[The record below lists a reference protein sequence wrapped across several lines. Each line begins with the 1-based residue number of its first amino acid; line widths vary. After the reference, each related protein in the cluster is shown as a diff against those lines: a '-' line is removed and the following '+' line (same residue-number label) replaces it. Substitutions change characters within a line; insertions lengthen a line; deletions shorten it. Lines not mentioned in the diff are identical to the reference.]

1 MTAKNTNVTKDKDTV
16 RNYFNSVGFDR
27 WRRIYGSDE
36 VSKVQ
41 KDIRT
46 GHQQTVDKVVNWLKS
61 DGNLS
66 GSKICDAGCGVG
78 SLSFP
83 LAIAGAEVYG
93 SDISVKMVQEAKSR
107 ATNPNNPSFSV
118 CDLEFLTG
126 EYDTV
131 ICLDVLIHYPLAE
144 VEPMIKRLGALA
156 KTKLILS
163 FAPSTPYLNWL
174 KKVGEF
180 FPGASK
186 ATRAYLH
193 SEVELRN
200 MLARADFLVT
210 REEMTSTSF
219 YFSKLLEA
227 TRRK

>member
-1 MTAKNTNVTKDKDTV
+1 MLQTDKDTV
-16 RNYFNSVGFDR
+16 RNYFNSVGFER
-27 WRRIYGSDE
+27 WRRIYGQDE

-46 GHQQTVDKVVNWLKS
+46 GHQQTVDQVIAWLQNH
-61 DGNLS
+61 GNLS

-93 SDISVKMVQEAKSR
+93 SDISEKMIQEAQSR
-107 ATNPNNPSFSV
+107 AVNPQNPTFTVS
-118 CDLEFLTG
+118 DLESLTG

-131 ICLDVLIHYPLAE
+131 ICLDVLIHYPLNE
-144 VEPMIKRLGALA
+144 VEAMIRHLGSLA
-156 KTKLILS
+156 KSRFMLS
-163 FAPSTPYLNWL
+163 FAPSTPYLDWL

-193 SEVELRN
+193 PESEIRN
-200 MLARADFLVT
+200 MLARADFLVQYAA
-210 REEMTSTSF
+210 MTSTRF
-219 YFSKLLEA
+219 YFSKLLAA
-227 TRRK
+227 TRR

>member
-1 MTAKNTNVTKDKDTV
+1 MSNDKETV

-27 WRRIYGSDE
+27 WRRIYGDDQ

-46 GHQQTVDKVVNWLKS
+46 GHQQTVDTVVDWLKM
-61 DGNLS
+61 S
-66 GSKICDAGCGVG
+66 GLTELTICDAGCGVG

-83 LAIAGAEVYG
+83 LAAAGATVFA
-93 SDISVKMVQEAKSR
+93 SDISQKMIFEAKNR
-107 ATNPNNPSFSV
+107 ATNPDNPQFSV
-118 CDLEFLTG
+118 SDLESLAG

-131 ICLDVLIHYPLAE
+131 ICLDVLIHYSLDQ
-144 VEPMIKRLGALA
+144 VEAMIRRLGSLA
-156 KTKLILS
+156 KTRLILS

-193 SEVELRN
+193 PESEIRD
-200 MLARADFLVT
+200 MLARAGFRVE
-210 REEMTSTSF
+210 REAMTSTKF
-219 YFSKLLEA
+219 YFSRSLEA
-227 TRRK
+227 IRWKP

>member
-1 MTAKNTNVTKDKDTV
+1 MATGTNNDKDTV

-27 WRRIYGSDE
+27 WRRIYGNGE

-46 GHQQTVDKVVNWLKS
+46 GHQQTVDKVIAWLKA
-61 DGNLS
+61 DGDLVN
-66 GSKICDAGCGVG
+66 SKICDAGCGVG
-78 SLSFP
+78 SLSLP

-93 SDISVKMVQEAKSR
+93 SDISEKMVEEAKSR
-107 ATNPNNPSFSV
+107 AIDPINPTYSV
-118 CDLEFLTG
+118 SDLESLRG

-131 ICLDVLIHYPLAE
+131 ICLDVLIHYPLADL
-144 VEPMIKRLGALA
+144 EPMIKSLA
-156 KTKLILS
+156 AMAKSKLILS
-163 FAPSTPYLNWL
+163 FAPSTPYLDWL

-193 SEVELRN
+193 SETDLRD
-200 MLARADFLVT
+200 MLARADFLVKQET
-210 REEMTSTSF
+210 MTSTKF

>member
-1 MTAKNTNVTKDKDTV
+1 MSNDKETV

-27 WRRIYGSDE
+27 WRRIYGNDQ

-46 GHQQTVDKVVNWLKS
+46 GHQQTVDTVVDWLKM
-61 DGNLS
+61 S
-66 GSKICDAGCGVG
+66 GLTELTICDAGCGVG

-83 LAIAGAEVYG
+83 LAEAGAKVFG
-93 SDISVKMVQEAKSR
+93 SDISQKMILEAKNR
-107 ATNPNNPSFSV
+107 ATNPDNPQFSV
-118 CDLEFLTG
+118 SDLESLSG

-131 ICLDVLIHYPLAE
+131 ICLDVLIHYSLDQ
-144 VEPMIKRLGALA
+144 VEAMIRRLGSLA
-156 KTKLILS
+156 KTRLILS

-193 SEVELRN
+193 PESEIRD
-200 MLARADFLVT
+200 MLARAGFRVE
-210 REEMTSTSF
+210 REAMTSTKF
-219 YFSKLLEA
+219 YFSRSLEA
-227 TRRK
+227 IRWKP

>member
-1 MTAKNTNVTKDKDTV
+1 MVKTEKDTV

-27 WRRIYGSDE
+27 WRKIYSDVE

-46 GHQQTVDKVVNWLKS
+46 GHQQTVDKVLNWLKA
-61 DGNLS
+61 DGGLVN
-66 GSKICDAGCGVG
+66 SKICDAGCGVG
-78 SLSFP
+78 SLSLP

-93 SDISVKMVQEAKSR
+93 SDISEKMILEAKNR
-107 ATNPNNPSFSV
+107 APDRTNPTYSV
-118 CDLEFLTG
+118 SDLESLTG
-126 EYDTV
+126 DYDTV
-131 ICLDVLIHYPLAE
+131 ICLDVLIHYPLSDI
-144 VEPMIKRLGALA
+144 EPMIKRLGSLA
-156 KTKLILS
+156 KSKLILS
-163 FAPSTPYLNWL
+163 FAPSTPYLDWL

-193 SEVELRN
+193 SETEIRN
-200 MLARADFLVT
+200 MLARADFLVN

>member
-1 MTAKNTNVTKDKDTV
+1 MSNDKETV

-27 WRRIYGSDE
+27 WRRIYGNDQ

-46 GHQQTVDKVVNWLKS
+46 GHQQTVDTVVDWLKM
-61 DGNLS
+61 S
-66 GSKICDAGCGVG
+66 GLTELTICDAGCGVG

-83 LAIAGAEVYG
+83 LAAAGATVFA
-93 SDISVKMVQEAKSR
+93 SDISQKMILEAKNR
-107 ATNPNNPSFSV
+107 ATNPDNPQFSV
-118 CDLEFLTG
+118 SDLESLTG

-131 ICLDVLIHYPLAE
+131 ICLDVLIHYSLDQ
-144 VEPMIKRLGALA
+144 VEAMIQRLGSLA
-156 KTKLILS
+156 KTRLILS

-193 SEVELRN
+193 PESEIRD
-200 MLARADFLVT
+200 MLARAGFRVE
-210 REEMTSTSF
+210 REAMTSTKF
-219 YFSKLLEA
+219 YFSRSLEA
-227 TRRK
+227 IRWKP